1 MNKDIK
7 KQYLVFHIDI
17 FSKKYNFNVISRDN
31 TLKIIYSLQII
42 SYNFIIRSEYM
53 IITTQQLKEQ
63 YYERY
68 LFSDIHNFIMSMRI
82 LLKKKSLC

>member
-1 MNKDIK
+1 
-7 KQYLVFHIDI
+7 
-17 FSKKYNFNVISRDN
+17 
-31 TLKIIYSLQII
+31 
-42 SYNFIIRSEYM
+42 M